1 MEGMVRVIATG
12 VFDILHPGHLHYL
25 EAAKALG
32 DELVVIVAT
41 DKTVH
46 ERKHHPITPEDMRV
60 IMVQGL
66 KPVDKAVLGHEEDPY
81 EIIVE
86 LKPDIITI
94 GFDQKHD
101 ASKIQDEL
109 AERGLDIQVVRLE
122 HFDAD
127 LNGTRKIIR
136 KIADRLVEN
145 YISGGEK

>member
-1 MEGMVRVIATG
+1 MEVMVRVIATG

-46 ERKHHPITPEDMRV
+46 KRKHHPITPEDMRV
-60 IMVQGL
+60 IMVQAL
-66 KPVDKAVLGHEEDPY
+66 KPVDRAVLGHEGDPY
-81 EIIVE
+81 DIIVE

-94 GFDQKHD
+94 GYDQKHD
-101 ASKIQDEL
+101 VEKIRGEL
-109 AERGLDIQVVRLE
+109 ASRGVDVQVVRLE

-136 KIADRLVEN
+136 KIADRLVDN
-145 YISGGEK
+145 YISGGER